1 MGRVAS
7 ILVPSIVVSL
17 FGLGGVAYVLGL
29 LIGLLILQA
38 IIVGLFGV
46 ETNRHSLEELA
57 PEPLGAVQEGT
68 V

>member
-1 MGRVAS
+1 M
-7 ILVPSIVVSL
+7 
-17 FGLGGVAYVLGL
+17 AYVLGL

-57 PEPLGAVQEGT
+57 PAPVVWRRKDGLIMTKLLENSACPAAQR
-68 V
+68 